1 MVAIIIL
8 LIIFLLKFRTEAK
21 KLLEALVDFI
31 VNLLKE

>member
-8 LIIFLLKFRTEAK
+8 IIIFLLKFKEETK
-21 KLLEALVDFI
+21 KLLEALIDFI

>member
-1 MVAIIIL
+1 MIAIIIL
-8 LIIFLLKFRTEAK
+8 ILIFLLKFKEEAK

>member
-1 MVAIIIL
+1 MIAIIIL
-8 LIIFLLKFRTEAK
+8 IIIFLLKFKEEAK

>member
-8 LIIFLLKFRTEAK
+8 ILIFLLKFKEEAK